1 MPEPAA
7 ARHDSA
13 EALNSPRP
21 ALGPSDAA
29 APAVLAAPAVPAALA
44 PLWRMPYPA
53 ALLDAG
59 FAVLAFNPSL
69 QQLLGEPAA
78 AGLLGQPL
86 ATLLPLHEREGH
98 AAERD
103 ALLQALRAPG
113 GDEPV
118 PALSLRLCDA
128 AGRDRWVSMALQAL
142 DASAAADSGGPAVAR
157 WLALMQDLSLESQA
171 RELVRRGQDEL
182 DQWFELAGAGMLVY
196 DDDGLIVRCN
206 SALEALVEQVPE
218 VLADA
223 PPELQ
228 HLLGWEGGVLP
239 ALGAGAPVVEREVV
253 LPLGHG
259 RRRRLAARLARL
271 SGPGLPTGRVM
282 AVVEDRSAEDER
294 DLARLEMGMLMS
306 TASIGVATYD
316 PGRGWLDSRARR
328 TEAPRA
334 PEQADAPEAAA
345 PVPATAGRSAL
356 HHISRELV
364 VQDSL
369 PDYERLQRAL
379 RLGQRAEVRYAVRH
393 AELGVRW
400 LLTRVEPGVL
410 AAGRRT
416 TSVVTL
422 DVTEQEMAER
432 RNAQLLRELTTI
444 LDSSTAGMAYFR
456 GPALVRC
463 NRRFERMLGLEP
475 GLAAGASLAE
485 ILQGQ
490 GVAPEVIA
498 EAQATLLAARRYD
511 VELQLGGVEPQAGTR
526 AHAAG
531 PEPTRWVA
539 FSVRRADVS
548 GDMLEAVAVLTDITR
563 LKAQQVELERALA
576 DRELVFNLSEVGMV
590 VQRGARIV
598 QANQAMAQITG
609 YAVPEL
615 TTLDPAEL
623 YEDARTCVEFEAK
636 IATALRQSGRFI
648 GERLL
653 RQRGGGQRW
662 VQVAVR
668 TIDQPADPLIDRSD
682 DTICSFVDVDERH
695 RAREA
700 LAAQAERTR
709 SVLNSVLVGI
719 VTVGERGIEWMNRS
733 ARRMFGG
740 ELADFVGEPI
750 STVATPEPSHPLRRD
765 DWWQRAEQGAIE
777 TFECRLRGRD
787 GREFWVV
794 GNAVASTL
802 EDGPP
807 QITFALLDIDRRRQ
821 AEMSV
826 ARAQASLQRLIETA
840 PMAIALFD
848 AARGRLLQVNRTAAA
863 LFGIDDRGAGH
874 ERALLALPNLPN
886 RTLGE
891 ALGGWIAAMTPGA
904 ANHHEWRGEM
914 PAEAGVP
921 PALPRDWAAGPA
933 SPLHVWD
940 CRLAAVG
947 QALGPDDTGEGAQ
960 RVAQVLLLASD
971 VTEQR
976 AANEARLREAI
987 AQREVLVR
995 EVHHRIKNN
1004 LQGVAGLLRQ
1014 NADRRPEVAGVLIE
1028 AVSQVQAIAQ
1038 VYGLQVDA
1046 ARAGSGG
1053 AAAAGPLRVARL
1065 VASIAQS
1072 VQRTFGHTIEVASA
1086 STDHLLP
1093 EAEAI
1098 PLALILNELLANA
1111 VRHGGG
1117 TPVRCE
1123 VRADGEAVEV
1133 DIAQQGR
1140 LPDGFDLLAVPAG
1153 VSGLGLVRALLPRR
1167 GARLTLSGEG
1177 TEVVARL
1184 RMMPPSVK
1192 LPPAPTLGTSV
1203 TDAPVP
1209 G

>member
-13 EALNSPRP
+13 AAAALNQPRP
-21 ALGPSDAA
+21 APERPDAA
-29 APAVLAAPAVPAALA
+29 TRAMPAVPAALA

-59 FAVLAFNPSL
+59 FGVLATNLSL
-69 QQLLGEPAA
+69 QQLLGEPVA
-78 AGLLGQPL
+78 AGLVGQPL
-86 ATLLPLHEREGH
+86 ASLLPAHEREGH

-103 ALLQALRAPG
+103 ALLEALRAPG

-118 PALSLRLCDA
+118 PALSLRLSDA

-142 DASAAADSGGPAVAR
+142 DATPAAGCGGPAGAC
-157 WLALMQDLSLESQA
+157 WLALMQDLSLDSQA

-239 ALGAGAPVVEREVV
+239 ALAAGAPVIEREVV

-271 SGPGLPTGRVM
+271 TGPGLPAGRVM

-328 TEAPRA
+328 VEPPRV
-334 PEQADAPEAAA
+334 PEQADDHPEAAA
-345 PVPATAGRSAL
+345 PLPATAGRSAL

-364 VQDSL
+364 VQESL

-490 GVAPEVIA
+490 GVAPEVIT

-511 VELQLGGVEPQAGTR
+511 VELRLGGAEPHTGVMAQSAGS
-526 AHAAG
+526 
-531 PEPTRWVA
+531 EPTRWVA

-548 GDMLEAVAVLTDITR
+548 GEVVEAVAVLTDITR

-623 YEDARTCVEFEAK
+623 YEDARTCVEFEAR

-653 RQRGGGQRW
+653 RQRGGGLRW

-668 TIDQPADPLIDRSD
+668 TIDQPGDPLIDRSD

-750 STVATPEPSHPLRRD
+750 STVATPEPSHPLRRE

-802 EDGPP
+802 ENGPP

-891 ALGGWIAAMTPGA
+891 ALGGWIAAMTPGE
-904 ANHHEWRGEM
+904 ANQHEWRGEM
-914 PAEAGVP
+914 PGETGVS
-921 PALPRDWAAGPA
+921 PALPRDWVAGHA

-947 QALGPDDTGEGAQ
+947 QALGPDDPGDGAQ

-1046 ARAGSGG
+1046 ARAGPGG
-1053 AAAAGPLRVARL
+1053 VAAAGPLRVARL

-1072 VQRTFGHTIEVASA
+1072 VQRTFGHSIEVATA

-1117 TPVRCE
+1117 APVRCE

-1133 DIAQQGR
+1133 GIAQQGR

-1167 GARLTLSGEG
+1167 GARLTLAAEG
-1177 TEVVARL
+1177 AEVVARL
-1184 RMMPPSVK
+1184 RMQPPSVK
-1192 LPPAPTLGTSV
+1192 LPAAPTPGTSV
-1203 TDAPVP
+1203 TDAAVA